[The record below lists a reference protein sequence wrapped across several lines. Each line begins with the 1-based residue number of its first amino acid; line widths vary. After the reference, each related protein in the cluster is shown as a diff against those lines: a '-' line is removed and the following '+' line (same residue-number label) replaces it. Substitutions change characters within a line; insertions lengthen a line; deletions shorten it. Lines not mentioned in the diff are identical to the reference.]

1 MCLLFFLLISYF
13 FSFSHLRLF
22 TSSAFWF
29 FVFSRVEPKNQR
41 ACTSFCG
48 SAPLKTKKEETNPQ
62 CNCYFSLSLGE
73 ISLSLCE
80 SGANAFAF
88 SHYLPCASSAL
99 QPCSFAKTNRKRS
112 ERSKKL
118 KKEQKAK
125 KVKK

>member
-1 MCLLFFLLISYF
+1 MIVIYSAMRLQFFLLISSF

-22 TSSAFWF
+22 ASSAFWF
-29 FVFSRVEPKNQR
+29 CGFSRVEPKNQK

-48 SAPLKTKKEETNPQ
+48 SDPLKPKKEKTNPQ

-73 ISLSLCE
+73 

-88 SHYLPCASSAL
+88 LHYLLCISSAL

-112 ERSKKL
+112 ERTKKL
-118 KKEQKAK
+118 QKEQEAK